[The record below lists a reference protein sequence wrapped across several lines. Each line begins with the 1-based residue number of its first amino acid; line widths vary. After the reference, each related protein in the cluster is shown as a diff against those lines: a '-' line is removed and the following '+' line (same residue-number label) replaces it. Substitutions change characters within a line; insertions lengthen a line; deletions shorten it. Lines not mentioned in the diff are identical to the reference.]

1 MWWRKLATADVSLST
16 VSHLLLHFLDNALH
30 LRLLPLDGLGTAAL
44 GTAALGTAALA
55 PTQGRHSVL
64 LSEVLLLSQVL
75 LLARVLA
82 PKQPLMTMRVPSR
95 RKI

>member
-16 VSHLLLHFLDNALH
+16 VSHLLLRFLDNALH
-30 LRLLPLDGLGTAAL
+30 LRLLPLDSLRTDALVIAAIGTAA
-44 GTAALGTAALA
+44 
-55 PTQGRHSVL
+55 QGRHSVL